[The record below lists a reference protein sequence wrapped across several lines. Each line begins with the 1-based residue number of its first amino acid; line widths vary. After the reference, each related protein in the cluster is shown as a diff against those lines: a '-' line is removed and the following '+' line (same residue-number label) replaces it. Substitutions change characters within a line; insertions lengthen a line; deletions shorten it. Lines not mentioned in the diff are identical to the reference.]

1 MHTLRKNILG
11 KCFPKMAIKLVREFK
26 QSQQFTITPQL
37 KKSIDL
43 LQLSRLEIINKI
55 NSQIEDN
62 PFLKKDYENQTLETF
77 DDMDLFDNLS
87 NELTLQDHLIGQIDD
102 LKLTI
107 SERKIALFI
116 IQSLEENGLLTIDLD
131 EIEEQMEFAYSIKE
145 IKGVLNNIIHNLEP
159 TGIGARD
166 FKETIYIQ
174 LKNKELLYEELEIAS
189 KILFD
194 LQFSNFDDA
203 KDKLEINYS
212 KSSIENVLKNI
223 KQCDLSPGLGFEST
237 IMIQPDL
244 EIIQEDSQN
253 FNVQFKKENFPMIS
267 LDKDLEMQ
275 VKDKKN
281 EASKE
286 LKEKISEAKWLIRAI
301 KKRNETVQ
309 NVGTLICK
317 KQADFLSER
326 SAELKPLT
334 NLEIARELQISPS
347 TVSRILRSKYI
358 QTPKGAITMKSLLA
372 YSVSKTRKVTPIQ
385 LMQEIQKIILG
396 EKKKLSDQK
405 ISDLLNKR
413 GFNLARRTITKYRKK
428 IDLPSSRNR

>member
-1 MHTLRKNILG
+1 
-11 KCFPKMAIKLVREFK
+11 MAIKLVREFK

-87 NELTLQDHLIGQIDD
+87 NELTLQDHLIIQLDD

-174 LKNKELLYEELEIAS
+174 LKNKELLHEELEIAS

-244 EIIQEDSQN
+244 EIIQEDNQN

-385 LMQEIQKIILG
+385 LMQEIQKIIQG